1 MRDTIESRDAIAVH
15 EALSGILRAGT
26 VLKNATRQF
35 FRNRS
40 TTEVQF
46 NVLMLIKYADH
57 PVTQKELSEWLL
69 VDKSN
74 LTGLVDR
81 MESAGHLKRVKTATD
96 RRSYHLQLTEDAEK
110 ILKELEQPFRELL
123 SSMMGDFSIDELK
136 FISRMMNKLQKSLD
150 NRCAYSVATLPR
162 KAREESQNL

>member
-1 MRDTIESRDAIAVH
+1 MEDAIERKNATAVH

-81 MESAGHLKRVKTATD
+81 MESAGHLKRVKTAKD
-96 RRSYHLQLTEDAEK
+96 RRSYHLQLTEEADHILEK
-110 ILKELEQPFRELL
+110 LEQPFRELL
-123 SSMMGDFSIDELK
+123 NSMMGEFSIEELLLITK
-136 FISRMMNKLQKSLD
+136 LMDKLQHSLD
-150 NRCAYSVATLPR
+150 NRCACSVATLPR
-162 KAREESQNL
+162 K